1 MKNPFEPYERQ
12 FTNQDRKILLANSL
26 KHFRRGKGY
35 NQKQVAELLDIS
47 VATYSGYERGASE
60 PDIETLVR
68 LAYLY
73 GVSTDLLLQK
83 SNLNTSTSTEGVFK
97 SFREQ
102 TDEMIEHFSEK
113 KQPAMVKLVKMING
127 FMDQLEKVKD
137 ELPDDYDDEKYYTS
151 DADDIDQN
159 EPNGDTSDENDESK

>member
-1 MKNPFEPYERQ
+1 MNPFKPYERQ
-12 FTNQDRKILLANSL
+12 FTNQDRKILLAASL

-35 NQKQVAELLDIS
+35 SQKQVAELLDIS
-47 VATYSGYERGASE
+47 TTTYSGYERGSSE

-83 SNLNTSTSTEGVFK
+83 QFLGTHPTPEGTLK

-102 TDEMIEHFSEK
+102 TDEMIEHFTAK
-113 KQPAMVKLVKMING
+113 KQPSMVKLVKMING
-127 FMDQLEKVKD
+127 FMDQLEKVKS
-137 ELPDDYDDEKYYTS
+137 ELPEDYDDEKYYTGEEI
-151 DADDIDQN
+151 DTEKDIDESSESN
-159 EPNGDTSDENDESK
+159 E

>member
-1 MKNPFEPYERQ
+1 MNPFKPYERQ
-12 FTNQDRKILLANSL
+12 FTNQDRKILLASSL

-35 NQKQVAELLDIS
+35 SQKQVAELLDIS
-47 VATYSGYERGASE
+47 IATYSGYERGASE

-83 SNLNTSTSTEGVFK
+83 ANLNTDTNPEKVFK
-97 SFREQ
+97 TFREQ
-102 TDEMIEHFSEK
+102 TDEMIEQFTER

-127 FMDQLEKVKD
+127 FMDQLEKVKE
-137 ELPDDYDDEKYYTS
+137 ELPEDYDDEKYYTGESEEDIEES
-151 DADDIDQN
+151 D
-159 EPNGDTSDENDESK
+159 TDEASESSEDK